1 MKNIL
6 FTIFFSTIIMIS
18 LDFIF
23 ISFILNDYKQ
33 MIFNIQKT
41 ELTIKYIGAFF
52 CYIFLV
58 SSLYYFI
65 LKDNKP
71 VFDAFLLGIFI
82 YGILETTNYSVIK
95 KWDAKIAIMD
105 TIWGGI
111 LFASTTFLL
120 YKLKRLNIF

>member
-1 MKNIL
+1 
-6 FTIFFSTIIMIS
+6 MIS

-41 ELTIKYIGAFF
+41 ELTIKYIGAFL

-95 KWDAKIAIMD
+95 KWDAKIAIID